1 MDAPVIIIGGG
12 PVGLATALDLGRRG
26 VRSIVV
32 ERDASTGA
40 ELLAKAGTLNERT
53 MEICRFWGIA
63 DAVAKCGFPDDVNL
77 DSLYCTSLDG
87 FFIGNDA
94 RPSTNERVPPPGAL
108 EMLRKCP
115 QFQFDPIL
123 ARAVMA
129 TGMTEI
135 LYGHSF
141 ERFEQDEANV
151 TVHVTSATRESIQ
164 HPSVIASE
172 AKQSRLSTADS
183 GLPRRFAPRNDE
195 PTKSQRVLRGQYL
208 VACDGAGSRIRRSLG
223 IDFPGQ
229 MLSYSVSAMVRADLA
244 DSKFGVRNRFMFLDT
259 GGTWSNLT
267 SVDGTT
273 LWRFTLVGS
282 EEKLD
287 PKVHDISLDVAR
299 AFGPDIPFE
308 LLRVFPWRRSQCTIG
323 RYREGRVFFAGDAA
337 HTTSPTGGHGLNTGI
352 GDALSLGWMLH
363 AVLSG
368 QGGEG
373 LLDAY
378 GAERRPVAIRN
389 GTFSTSNFAKWIGAT
404 DFSRVMEEGAE
415 GDAARAIVGQKMSEA
430 LNEEWTSTGVGLGYR
445 FEGSPLIIP
454 DGTPE
459 PPDPVETYAQTARS
473 GHRAP
478 HAWLSAKTSGG
489 RSTIDLFGNGFV
501 LLRFDPSIDVSAIEA
516 AAGSVVLTLVDIADP
531 AIAALY
537 ERKLVLVRPDAH
549 VCWRG
554 DAVPDDTASLMAT
567 VSGFSE
573 GQKR

>member
-1 MDAPVIIIGGG
+1 MTVEAPVIIIGGG

-53 MEICRFWGIA
+53 MEICRFWGISE
-63 DAVAKCGFPDDVNL
+63 AVANCGFPDDVNL

-87 FFIGNDA
+87 LFIGNDA
-94 RPSTNERVPPPGAL
+94 RPCTNERVPPPGAL

-123 ARAVMA
+123 ARAVAA
-129 TGMTEI
+129 TGMVEL
-135 LYGHSF
+135 LYGHSC
-141 ERFEQDEANV
+141 ERFEQDDEGV
-151 TVHVTSATRESIQ
+151 TVHVSSIETG
-164 HPSVIASE
+164 E
-172 AKQSRLSTADS
+172 AKTLNS
-183 GLPRRFAPRNDE
+183 
-195 PTKSQRVLRGQYL
+195 QYL

-223 IDFPGQ
+223 IEFPGT
-229 MLSYSVSAMVRADLA
+229 MLSYSVSAMVRADLEHT
-244 DSKFGVRNRFMFLDT
+244 KFGIRNRFMFLDT
-259 GGTWSNLT
+259 GGTWANLT

-287 PKVHDISLDVAR
+287 PAVHDISHDVAR

-308 LLRVFPWRRSQCTIG
+308 LLRVFPWRRSQCTIE

-352 GDALSLGWMLH
+352 GDALALGWMLH

-378 GAERRPVAIRN
+378 EAERKPIAIRN
-389 GTFSTSNFAKWIGAT
+389 GTFSTSNFASWIGAT
-404 DFSRVMEEGAE
+404 DFSRVMDEGAE
-415 GDAARAIVGQKMSEA
+415 GDAARADIGAVMSEA
-430 LNEEWTSTGVGLGYR
+430 LNQEWTSTGVGLGYR
-445 FEGSPLIIP
+445 FEGSPLIVP
-454 DGTPE
+454 DGTPG
-459 PPDPVETYAQTARS
+459 PPDPVETYEQTARP

-478 HAWLSAKTSGG
+478 HAWICE
-489 RSTIDLFGNGFV
+489 RQSTIDLFGHGFV
-501 LLRFDPSIDVSAIEA
+501 LLRFDPVIDVAPMIG
-516 AAGSVVLTLVDIADP
+516 AAGSVSIKLIDVADP
-531 AIAALY
+531 EISALY

-549 VCWRG
+549 VSWRG
-554 DAVPDDTASLMAT
+554 DALPSDCAQLIAT
-567 VSGFSE
+567 VAGFTQ
-573 GQKR
+573 GQSK

>member
-1 MDAPVIIIGGG
+1 MTMVAPVIIVGGG
-12 PVGLATALDLGRRG
+12 PVGLAIALDLGRRG
-26 VRSIVV
+26 VRSMVV

-63 DAVAKCGFPDDVNL
+63 EAVAKCGFPDDVNL
-77 DSLYCTSLDG
+77 DSLYCTALDG
-87 FFIGNDA
+87 HFIGNDA
-94 RPSTNERVPPPGAL
+94 RPCTNDRVPPPGAL

-129 TGMTEI
+129 TGLTDI

-141 ERFEQDEANV
+141 ERFEQDEAG
-151 TVHVTSATRESIQ
+151 I
-164 HPSVIASE
+164 
-172 AKQSRLSTADS
+172 TAYVS
-183 GLPRRFAPRNDE
+183 SNGGERAL
-195 PTKSQRVLRGQYL
+195 KGQYL
-208 VACDGAGSRIRRSLG
+208 VACDGAGSRIRRALG
-223 IDFPGQ
+223 LAFAGE
-229 MLSYSVSAMVRADLA
+229 MLSYSVSAMVRADLSH
-244 DSKFGVRNRFMFLDT
+244 SKFGIRNRYMFLDT
-259 GGTWSNLT
+259 NGTWANLT
-267 SVDGTT
+267 SVDGID

-287 PKVHDISLDVAR
+287 PKVHDISVDVAR

-308 LLRVFPWRRSQCTIG
+308 LLRVFPWRRSQCTIE
-323 RYREGRVFFAGDAA
+323 RYRAGRVFFAGDAA

-368 QGGEG
+368 QGGEA

-378 GAERRPVAIRN
+378 ELERRPIAIRN
-389 GTFSTSNFAKWIGAT
+389 GTFSTSNFANWLGAA
-404 DFSRVMEEGAE
+404 DFSKVMNDGA
-415 GDAARAIVGQKMSEA
+415 DADASRAEVGAKMSAA
-430 LNEEWTSTGVGLGYR
+430 LNQEWTSTGVGLGYR
-445 FEGSPLIIP
+445 YEGSPLIVP

-459 PPDPVETYAQTARS
+459 PPDTVETYIQTARP

-478 HAWLSAKTSGG
+478 HGWLSDG
-489 RSTIDLFGNGFV
+489 RSTIDLFGHGYV
-501 LLRFDPSIDVSAIEA
+501 LLRFDPSVDVAPIMQA
-516 AAGSVVLTLVDIADP
+516 ADSVALSSVDISDP

-537 ERKLVLVRPDAH
+537 KYKLVLVRPDAH

-554 DAVPDDTASLMAT
+554 DALPDDPAQLIAA
-567 VSGFSE
+567 VAGFAK
-573 GQKR
+573 GTPT

>member
-1 MDAPVIIIGGG
+1 MSLNAPVIIIGGG

-63 DAVAKCGFPDDVNL
+63 DAVANCGFPDDVNL
-77 DSLYCTSLDG
+77 DSLYCTALDG
-87 FFIGNDA
+87 LFIGNDA

-123 ARAVMA
+123 AKACIA
-129 TGMTEI
+129 TGMVEM

-141 ERFEQDEANV
+141 ERMDQDDAGV
-151 TVHVTSATRESIQ
+151 TVHISTAISESKQ
-164 HPSVIASE
+164 HSSVIASE
-172 AKQSRLSTADS
+172 AKQSRQAAADS
-183 GLPRRFAPRNDE
+183 GLPRRLAPRNDE
-195 PTKSQRVLRGQYL
+195 LIKDMKILRGQYL

-223 IDFPGQ
+223 IDFPGA
-229 MLSYSVSAMVRADLA
+229 MLSYSVSAMVRADLSQ
-244 DSKFGVRNRFMFLDT
+244 SKFGIRNRFMFLDT

-267 SVDGTT
+267 SVDGME

-287 PKVHDISLDVAR
+287 PAVHDISQDVLR

-308 LLRVFPWRRSQCTIG
+308 LLRVFPWRRSQCTAE

-368 QGGEG
+368 QGGDG

-378 GAERRPVAIRN
+378 EAERRPVAIRN
-389 GTFSTSNFAKWIGAT
+389 GTFSTSNFASWIGAT
-404 DFSRVMEEGAE
+404 DFSRVLEEGPE
-415 GDAARAIVGQKMSEA
+415 GDAERKIIGERMSEA
-430 LNEEWTSTGVGLGYR
+430 LNQEWTSTGVGLGYR
-445 FEGSPLIIP
+445 FEGSPLIV
-454 DGTPE
+454 PE
-459 PPDPVETYAQTARS
+459 PEDSVETYAQTARP

-478 HAWLSAKTSGG
+478 HAWLSAGK
-489 RSTIDLFGNGFV
+489 STIDLFGHGFV
-501 LLRFDPSIDVSAIEA
+501 LLRFDPMVDVAPLMG
-516 AAGSVVLTLVDIADP
+516 AAGSVALKLVDIADP

-549 VCWRG
+549 VCWRA
-554 DAVPDDTASLMAT
+554 DALPTNPAKLIAT
-567 VSGFSE
+567 VAGF
-573 GQKR
+573 G